1 MTPILQWCLS
11 FPEWV
16 LRPFAGR
23 SEVIDGQV
31 LDVDAQLVLR
41 VMRRM
46 PSVGADGALPVA
58 EARQAFRRVP
68 KYVRRAWRRPTE
80 DVVIPLAGRD
90 LPARI
95 YRAESAEGEQAPVLL
110 WFHGGGWVIGDLE
123 TAEVVCH
130 QLSTFGGFDVVSVDY
145 RLAPEHPYPAAA
157 DDAIESADWIAEHGH
172 QWGLRSGSV
181 SVSGDSAGGNLAA
194 VASLYSDHVCAQL
207 DVYGGVDLSH
217 GKASKTLF
225 ADGYLLTARGVDWFG
240 AQYWPDPTRKAEPK
254 ASPLLADDLS
264 SMPPA

>member
-110 WFHGGGWVIGDLE
+110 WFHGGGWV
-123 TAEVVCH
+123 
-130 QLSTFGGFDVVSVDY
+130 
-145 RLAPEHPYPAAA
+145 
-157 DDAIESADWIAEHGH
+157 
-172 QWGLRSGSV
+172 
-181 SVSGDSAGGNLAA
+181 
-194 VASLYSDHVCAQL
+194 
-207 DVYGGVDLSH
+207 
-217 GKASKTLF
+217 
-225 ADGYLLTARGVDWFG
+225 
-240 AQYWPDPTRKAEPK
+240 
-254 ASPLLADDLS
+254 
-264 SMPPA
+264 